1 MKFDKIEIVDN
12 KIEFENLL
20 FYTVDSGSSLKIEHL
35 MGYDALIVDARDHDF
50 ARYIIK
56 KIRTHYNPEF
66 YLKPI
71 FLINYKESKDPFLNY
86 LHDGLVYSYDQIK
99 DFAEIVKQIFFKTT
113 QYASK

>member
-1 MKFDKIEIVDN
+1 
-12 KIEFENLL
+12 
-20 FYTVDSGSSLKIEHL
+20 

-113 QYASK
+113 QLDYQLIPSFEAQTMKKVLNYMLWR